1 MGTTTDPE
9 NQDGSTNEDTSD
21 TSVSST
27 TTQSQ
32 QSVDW
37 EARYIGL
44 QKASEKKR
52 TQLETSYAEAQKKL
66 DDATAQLEELKT
78 SSTDLSKVKDEAEQ
92 AKQKLETDLQALRV
106 ERDNLSKQIAM
117 KDLVI
122 KEFPDLVPLIGFLPA
137 ADNEEQLRQYAG
149 SFSTAL
155 KLYVEKGVKSALEGS
170 SPPATGGTTTLP
182 TSDEGDRLY
191 DTAVKLAGVPG
202 KEREAQEAKKAWESY
217 MASKQ
222 KSA

>member
-1 MGTTTDPE
+1 MSTTTEPE
-9 NQDGSTNEDTSD
+9 PTG
-21 TSVSST
+21 SST
-27 TTQSQ
+27 TEPEPAGPTTTTTTQ

-37 EARYIGL
+37 EKRYIGL
-44 QKASEKKR
+44 QQASEKKR
-52 TQLETSYAEAQKKL
+52 TQLETQMTEAQKKL
-66 DDATAQLEELKT
+66 DTAMAELEELKT
-78 SSTDLSKVKDEAEQ
+78 STADISKVKDETEQ
-92 AKQKLETDLQALRV
+92 AKVKLETDLQALRV
-106 ERDNLSKQIAM
+106 ERDNLTKQIAM

-137 ADNEEQLRQYAG
+137 AETEEQLRQYAG

-155 KLYVEKGVKSALEGS
+155 KLYIEKGVKSALEGS

-191 DTAVKLAGVPG
+191 DAAVKLAGVPG

-217 MASKQ
+217 MASKD

>member
-1 MGTTTDPE
+1 MDTIIDPE
-9 NQDGSTNEDTSD
+9 NQD
-21 TSVSST
+21 SST
-27 TTQSQ
+27 TVVEDTTPTTTSTQSQ

-37 EARYIGL
+37 EARYVGL

-52 TQLETSYAEAQKKL
+52 TQLETSVSDAQKKL
-66 DDATAQLEELKT
+66 DDAVAQLEELKT

-92 AKQKLETDLQALRV
+92 AKTKLETDLQALRV
-106 ERDNLSKQIAM
+106 ERDNLTKQIAM

-149 SFSTAL
+149 SFSSAL
-155 KLYVEKGVKSALEGS
+155 KTYVEKGVKTALEGS
-170 SPPATGGTTTLP
+170 SPASTGGTTTLP

-191 DTAVKLAGVPG
+191 DAVKRVAGVPG
-202 KEREAQEAKKAWESY
+202 KEKEFREAQVAWETF
-217 MASKQ
+217 MANKP
-222 KSA
+222 A

>member
-1 MGTTTDPE
+1 MDTITDPE
-9 NQDGSTNEDTSD
+9 NQDGSTTEVEDTTTTTT
-21 TSVSST
+21 TS
-27 TTQSQ
+27 TQSQ

-52 TQLETSYAEAQKKL
+52 TQLESSVAEAQKKL
-66 DDATAQLEELKT
+66 DDAIAQLEELKT
-78 SSTDLSKVKDEAEQ
+78 SSTDLSKVRDEAEQ
-92 AKQKLETDLQALRV
+92 AKTKLETDLQALRV

-137 ADNEEQLRQYAG
+137 AESEEKLREYAG
-149 SFSTAL
+149 TFSTAL
-155 KLYVEKGVKSALEGS
+155 KSYIEKGVKSALEGS

-191 DTAVKLAGVPG
+191 DAAVKLAGVSG
-202 KEREAQEAKKAWESY
+202 KEKEAREAKIAWETF
-217 MASKQ
+217 MANKTQ
-222 KSA
+222 TA